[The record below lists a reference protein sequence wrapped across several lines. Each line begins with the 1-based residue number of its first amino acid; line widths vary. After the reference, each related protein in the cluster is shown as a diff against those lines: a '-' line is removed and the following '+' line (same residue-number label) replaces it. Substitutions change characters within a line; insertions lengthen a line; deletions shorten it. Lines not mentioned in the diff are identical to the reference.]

1 MLILTVFN
9 QALVSKLLEL
19 EKKQDRLLKEFAML
33 MKKMF
38 AFLQA
43 QELPRPL
50 IFWFK
55 NLELKK
61 FQIKLKWLK
70 SKIYPIKW
78 VRFRLMNILNNWI
91 FASKIAGIHM
101 IASFAR

>member
-33 MKKMF
+33 MRKMF

-50 IFWFK
+50 IF
-55 NLELKK
+55 
-61 FQIKLKWLK
+61 
-70 SKIYPIKW
+70 
-78 VRFRLMNILNNWI
+78 
-91 FASKIAGIHM
+91 
-101 IASFAR
+101 